1 MPVITIRLGKGRPIE
16 KKRALAEAVTNA
28 VAETLDVR
36 REWVTV
42 LIEEYDRENWA
53 TGGELQPTS
62 LAQATA
68 KPDANDHHMSAYEML
83 YD

>member
-16 KKRALAEAVTNA
+16 KKRALAEAVTSA
-28 VAETLDVR
+28 VAETLDVP

-53 TGGELQPTS
+53 TGGELHADRFGPGYGK
-62 LAQATA
+62 AGC
-68 KPDANDHHMSAYEML
+68 E
-83 YD
+83 